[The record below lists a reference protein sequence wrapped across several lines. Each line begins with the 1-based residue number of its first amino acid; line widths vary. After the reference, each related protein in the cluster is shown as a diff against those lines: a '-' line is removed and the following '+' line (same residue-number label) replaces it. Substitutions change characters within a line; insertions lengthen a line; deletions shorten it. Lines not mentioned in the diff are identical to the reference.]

1 MEPCK
6 RSNNVEKASL
16 EWRICNRFPFV
27 LQRTGEEKDILEAAI
42 GETEKES
49 HVVGV
54 GCGC

>member
-1 MEPCK
+1 VEPRK
-6 RSNNVEKASL
+6 RSNNVEKATLSGGYVIDFL
-16 EWRICNRFPFV
+16 L

-49 HVVGV
+49 HDVDV